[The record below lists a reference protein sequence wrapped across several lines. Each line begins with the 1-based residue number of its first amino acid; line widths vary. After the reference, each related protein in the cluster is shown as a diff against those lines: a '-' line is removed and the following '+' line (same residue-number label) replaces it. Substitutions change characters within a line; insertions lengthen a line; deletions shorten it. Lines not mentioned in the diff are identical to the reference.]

1 MSAEDQREDAAVALP
16 ENWSDMR
23 IDSRL
28 LEAIK
33 DLRWSTPLPV
43 QKACIPHALR
53 GNDISLQ
60 SRTGSGKTGAFAIPM
75 IQRLLTETARLS
87 SKRGAAAVA
96 KPVGLILVPSV
107 ELCEQTVE
115 STTALCKYVKP
126 RVVIENLANGKGSI
140 NDARILSADIV
151 VSTAAAIA
159 KQVKS
164 GAVTERAFRQLRTLV
179 IDEVDMVVAIT
190 ERSLRQVQS
199 VLPQSLQTILCS
211 ATLTEGVAMI
221 KGQLLHSPV
230 HITLTADED
239 DGKSG
244 KSKRT
249 RERDGDGDAGDA
261 NDAVVESHLRLKDA
275 SAPTLKQYS
284 LVATSE
290 CHKHTLLF
298 SLFRLKL
305 IDGKTLIFADDD
317 EDTYKLEHFLQ
328 QLGVACMVYDVSL
341 PTNARLD
348 ILRRF
353 QRGEVATLICTDN
366 TLESAERLQMSMEDA
381 DQPSGAAESGDALE
395 DGTAPAHKRRR
406 TDSSAAPNSALHRGV
421 DFNKVRNVIIFDGM
435 DTASAI
441 NVAKYTH
448 RVGRTGRGGLP
459 GTSIVIFSV
468 PQAQKA
474 LPALRDH
481 LRERGTALRP
491 FKQLDRSQ
499 AARLQYRVD
508 TVLANVTRNA
518 TRKLRVATVASELA
532 RSSYLSTHLSQ
543 KDSEALSRI
552 VSKSTKAVRCD
563 PTILDVPKYMSM
575 KGVDGAKEFTT
586 RVNTQERKETV
597 FRQVTKKKN
606 ADPLKA
612 VVSKVRQAKRESGG
626 SASRN

>member
-1 MSAEDQREDAAVALP
+1 MNADVRSDDVAAALP

-33 DLRWSTPLPV
+33 DLRWNTPLPV
-43 QKACIPHALR
+43 QQACIPHALR

-87 SKRGAAAVA
+87 AKRGASAPA

-115 STTALCKYVKP
+115 AATALCKYVKP
-126 RVVIENLANGKGSI
+126 RVVIENVANGKGSV

-239 DGKSG
+239 SGKPS
-244 KSKRT
+244 KSKRA
-249 RERDGDGDAGDA
+249 REDDEHADNGDDSG
-261 NDAVVESHLRLKDA
+261 AVVESHLRLRDA

-328 QLGVACMVYDVSL
+328 QLGVACMVYDVTL

-381 DQPSGAAESGDALE
+381 DHAANPDDEAL
-395 DGTAPAHKRRR
+395 TAAPAHKKRRA
-406 TDSSAAPNSALHRGV
+406 DSGAAPNSALHRGV

-435 DTASAI
+435 DSATAI
-441 NVAKYTH
+441 NIAKYTH

-459 GTSIVIFSV
+459 GTSIIIFSV

-481 LRERGTALRP
+481 LRERGTSLRP
-491 FKQLDRSQ
+491 FKQLDRNQ

-508 TVLANVTRNA
+508 TVLSNVTRNA

-543 KDSEALSRI
+543 KDSDALTRI
-552 VSKSTKAVRCD
+552 VSKSSKTVRCD
-563 PTILDVPKYMSM
+563 PSILEVPKYMSL

-586 RVNTQERKETV
+586 RVNTQERKESV
-597 FRQVTKKKN
+597 FRQLTKKKN
-606 ADPLKA
+606 TDPLKA
-612 VVSKVRQAKRESGG
+612 VVSKVRQVKRNAG
-626 SASRN
+626 SKGQ